1 MQNQDKIHLP
11 NFFFFGGGEYR
22 VIEKLVEFNGF
33 LSVFLIKF

>member
-11 NFFFFGGGEYR
+11 YFFEEKYR

-33 LSVFLIKF
+33 